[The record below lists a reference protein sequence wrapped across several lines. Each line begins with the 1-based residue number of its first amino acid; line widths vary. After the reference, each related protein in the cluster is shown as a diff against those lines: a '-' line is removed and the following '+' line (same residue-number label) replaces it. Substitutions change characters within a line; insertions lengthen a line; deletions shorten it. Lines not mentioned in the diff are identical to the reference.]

1 MLGAAAVAALAALGW
16 AFAPRPVAVEVARAQ
31 TGRFEASIEEEGRT
45 RIRDSYTVSA
55 PVAGRLS
62 RITLREGDP
71 VAAGQVLAWLSPQMP
86 SMQDARSLAEAQARL
101 RATDAAVAV
110 ARAQLERSR
119 VDLVQARQ
127 KLGRSGQLARAGFV
141 AGSALE
147 DDRLAVEAAQRE
159 LEAANGQ
166 LEMAQHERAQAAAA
180 LRPATMT
187 MTMATAIA
195 PAKGEASGAASARF
209 SDPAGRGNPGR
220 DREDAIGG
228 PPLALRAPVEG
239 VVLKVNQGSE
249 STVTA
254 GSAVLAIGD
263 PRRMEVLVQML
274 TTDAVRALPGTAAVI
289 EGWGG
294 PPVAAKVRRVEP
306 AAFTKVSALGVEEQ
320 RVNVL
325 LDVVTVPDAW
335 RHMGDGFRVLARV
348 ITASADGVVLVPV
361 GALFPR
367 PEGGMAVY
375 RLTEDGRAHLQP
387 VELGGRNA
395 RVGWV
400 TSGLAAGQRV
410 IVYPPAGV
418 ADGGRVRER
427 SP

>member
-45 RIRDSYTVSA
+45 RIRDSYTVSG

-119 VDLVQARQ
+119 VGLVQARQ
-127 KLGRSGQLARAGFV
+127 KLGRSEQLARAGFV

-180 LRPATMT
+180 LRPVTL
-187 MTMATAIA
+187 TMATAIA
-195 PAKGEASGAASARF
+195 PAKGETSAAASARS

-220 DREDAIGG
+220 DHEDATGG

-325 LDVVTVPDAW
+325 LDVVALPEAW